1 MLQQRGHDQLVT
13 ITTGCIEQPATQFFD
28 VPSFR
33 RQDIGNV
40 IRKDPSRHGEK
51 GRLLKPRFYR
61 DATRAPKNLL
71 PAQCDSR

>member
-61 DATRAPKNLL
+61 DPMGLPKES
-71 PAQCDSR
+71 PAYTV